1 MEFAAFFAF
10 ILIFLLIVGG
20 IPERLIDAWRDRGID
35 RDRFNAVERELEDV
49 KQQLRRYE
57 RSVTPPRE

>member
-35 RDRFNAVERELEDV
+35 RNRLNAAERELEDV